1 MVFVIPNLRGMMK
14 NRFDVKRSRT
24 TSATNPHCKGFVTP
38 YECHIL
44 NLESDVPKWEE
55 FSNYDEFV
63 HNFRLAEVGDYLY
76 GIAGNGV
83 LATSIF
89 EYTKSTDRWLFKN
102 NVPQAIEGHCSVV
115 YNDEIWFMGGKTN
128 TLPWPKDTT
137 VYNPTTDVFRV
148 PGTTGHLNI
157 ARLNPACGVVKD
169 PNTNNDWIL
178 VIGGKDETSNSPLSS
193 IEYFD
198 IQEDLEWKILTTH
211 VPSFETNVTLP
222 LGGSSS
228 GGFIKFGPSRFM
240 LISGS
245 TTDAGISPSNL
256 AIWNR
261 DVGQFHPITS
271 TRMSVGRDL
280 SAVVQI
286 PLHTRWT
293 CLPMGNDWVKM
304 VEQNTDHFFQPLQ
317 LTGYANTED
326 TIISNLD
333 TFELYKSCNDFYH
346 LRLVWPELGYF
357 NEWRQKSNFINPGPV
372 LDYQAIAVRYPN
384 FFGGLIHVNDNA
396 KPDGHP
402 DDTYFKGDT
411 RTFAQY
417 AVGRYSNGPD
427 NRMPGP
433 VGNEGT
439 GDIPIS
445 VDKLILYVKK
455 DC

>member
-1 MVFVIPNLRGMMK
+1 DCYKLKLR
-14 NRFDVKRSRT
+14 
-24 TSATNPHCKGFVTP
+24 
-38 YECHIL
+38 
-44 NLESDVPKWEE
+44 SDIPKWEL
-55 FSNYDEFV
+55 FNSDQIPSLNV
-63 HNFRLAEVGDYLY
+63 QLAEVNNNFYAIGGYIKPHMLRRVSEFDKITEQWAPKSSLPRPLSMHCVV
-76 GIAGNGV
+76 V
-83 LATSIF
+83 LNA
-89 EYTKSTDRWLFKN
+89 
-102 NVPQAIEGHCSVV
+102 
-115 YNDEIWFMGGKTN
+115 EIWIIGGLSENMTLVRQTTIYNPATDSFRTPGITGELNVARYNLVCGVIKDPKTNHDWVLVMGGRALGSFASMRT
-128 TLPWPKDTT
+128 
-137 VYNPTTDVFRV
+137 
-148 PGTTGHLNI
+148 
-157 ARLNPACGVVKD
+157 
-169 PNTNNDWIL
+169 
-178 VIGGKDETSNSPLSS
+178 

-198 IQEDLEWKILTTH
+198 VQENQEWKILTTQ
-211 VPSFETNVTLP
+211 VPFYETNATLA
-222 LGGSSS
+222 LGGGSG
-228 GGFIKFGPSRFM
+228 GGFIKFGPSRYM
-240 LISGS
+240 LILGS
-245 TTDAGISPSNL
+245 TTDQNMSNSNL
-256 AIWNR
+256 VMWNK
-261 DVGQFHPITS
+261 DIGQFHHII
-271 TRMSVGRDL
+271 
-280 SAVVQI
+280 SAKLQNERYMASVVQI

-333 TFELYKSCNDFYH
+333 TLELYKSCNDFYH

-396 KPDGHP
+396 QPDGHP

-411 RTFAQY
+411 RTFGTFGQY

-445 VDKLILYVKK
+445 VDKLIL
-455 DC
+455 